1 MLDLTLY
8 SSRPASAVL
17 PVAANASIAH
27 ARRPALLTYV
37 SPLVDVARRTARLP
51 FYVVGWRRE
60 SEVLEVG
67 MMEDLEFA
75 RGAQNLPQSLRLEIQ
90 SDLKMQ
96 VYLAKVEFR
105 ARLAGLRCVSL
116 FCLFCFCYRHD

>member
-1 MLDLTLY
+1 
-8 SSRPASAVL
+8 
-17 PVAANASIAH
+17 
-27 ARRPALLTYV
+27 
-37 SPLVDVARRTARLP
+37 LP

-75 RGAQNLPQSLRLEIQ
+75 RGVQSLPQSLRLEIQ
-90 SDLKMQ
+90 SDLQMQ

-105 ARLAGLRCVSL
+105 ARLTGLRYVSL
-116 FCLFCFCYRHD
+116 FCLFCFGYWHD